1 MRQSA
6 YRRLAALGLALCLLL
21 AGCGQTQP
29 GQPEQGNPPEADKPV
44 PTQQP
49 QPEAEQ
55 EPKQEVK
62 QEPQPEPEPQPEVE
76 EARVT
81 LVAVGDNLLHNTISW
96 DSELAGGGYDF
107 TPVYQGVKPWIQGA
121 DLAFLNQEVP
131 LNGTVGR
138 YPNLDAPQQ
147 AADAALD
154 CGFDVVNQATNHAL
168 DKGMDGLM
176 NTLEAWSQRGMPVIG
191 AFATPEQA
199 AEPCLIERGG
209 LVFGFLGYTYGTN
222 GIPIPE
228 GKEYAISLIDR
239 QKIQA
244 DMKALRPQCDYL
256 VVSMHWGTEYR
267 ADASE
272 EQKELAQ
279 QLADWGA
286 DLIIGHHPHVL
297 EPAQWLERQG
307 GGQTF
312 CIYSL
317 GNFVSSQNTK
327 ETMVGGMLGLT
338 VVRQKDGSI
347 HTENPGVLPLVTYF
361 EGKNKH
367 YRVYPLED
375 YTQEMGR
382 KHAVT
387 RLDGPV
393 TPAYCTELA
402 QSRLGEFLRTKE
414 SFACQP

>member
-1 MRQSA
+1 MKRTA
-6 YRRLAALGLALCLLL
+6 YRRWGALALVLCLLL
-21 AGCGQTQP
+21 AGCSPTAQQP
-29 GQPEQGNPPEADKPV
+29 GQKPEQEPPEQTDSPQADKPE
-44 PTQQP
+44 QQP
-49 QPEAEQ
+49 AAE
-55 EPKQEVK
+55 
-62 QEPQPEPEPQPEVE
+62 PEPEPEPAPEPEPEVE

-96 DSELAGGGYDF
+96 DAELAAGGYDF
-107 TPVYQGVKPWIQGA
+107 TPVYQAVKPWVEKA
-121 DLAFLNQEVP
+121 DLAFLNEEVP

-147 AADAALD
+147 AADAAVD

-176 NTLEAWSQRGMPVIG
+176 NTLDAWSQRGMPVIG
-191 AFATPEQA
+191 AFRTPEEA
-199 AEPCLIERGG
+199 AKPCLIERGG

-228 GKEYAISLIDR
+228 GKEYAISLIDQ
-239 QKIQA
+239 QKIRA
-244 DMKALRPQCDYL
+244 DLENLRPQSDYL

-267 ADASE
+267 ADATE
-272 EQKELAQ
+272 EQRQLAQ

-297 EPAQWLERQG
+297 EPAQWLERAG

-317 GNFVSSQNTK
+317 GNFVSSQNTR

-338 VVRQKDGSI
+338 VVQQKDGSI
-347 HTENPGVLPLVTYF
+347 HTENPGVLPVVTYF
-361 EGKNKH
+361 ERKNRH
-367 YRVYPLED
+367 YRVYPLQD
-375 YTQEMGR
+375 YTQEMGQ

-387 RLDGPV
+387 QLDRPV
-393 TPAYCTELA
+393 TPEYCSQLA
-402 QSRLGEFLRTKE
+402 QDRLGEFLRTKE